1 MTTQIPEPKPPSSPL
16 DLPFIKT
23 GTKLTGEKR
32 ETFAKKVVA
41 AYLTPDRKVTIR
53 EICETTN
60 RSYGA
65 IHSLLSEAGATR
77 RGRRPVDASGREA
90 R

>member
-1 MTTQIPEPKPPSSPL
+1 MTTQIPEPNPPLRPL

-23 GTKLTGEKR
+23 GKKLTGAER
-32 ETFAKKVVA
+32 ENFATKVVA
-41 AYLTPDRKVTIR
+41 AYRTPDRKVTIR

-65 IHSLLSEAGATR
+65 IHSLLSEAGATK
-77 RGRRPVDASGREA
+77 RGCRPADASRPVA